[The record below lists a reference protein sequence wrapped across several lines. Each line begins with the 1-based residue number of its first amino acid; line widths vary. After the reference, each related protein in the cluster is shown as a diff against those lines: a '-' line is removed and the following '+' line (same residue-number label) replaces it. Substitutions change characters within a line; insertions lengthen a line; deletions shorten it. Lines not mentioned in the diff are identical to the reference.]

1 MKDLEAIFGKIVHS
15 SGSIEYLCWLILRP
29 QNGWNKVV
37 SFFSEIKLARLLNFE
52 NVTTISDPMALHSVQ
67 LPSWKRRGG
76 EVLNYFKGF
85 LIRVWGEVLQE
96 GRDLFGTDWKSDLQ
110 RHGGLVNFI
119 FSCPYHGRDS
129 IIYLFLK
136 EEVWY
141 LSFFIIIIIIVDNNN
156 NKQWEKNLNPLHG
169 IDHMHL
175 LWIVHKQL
183 TCYFITTCCSCNCT
197 SWLYDNPAPLRFCKR
212 RPPRLNLHHLLSGC
226 RLTNK
231 RKMINFT
238 LTIRNMFSYI

>member
-1 MKDLEAIFGKIVHS
+1 M
-15 SGSIEYLCWLILRP
+15 P
-29 QNGWNKVV
+29 
-37 SFFSEIKLARLLNFE
+37 FFSEIKLARLLNFE
-52 NVTTISDPMALHSVQ
+52 NVTTISDPMAHSVQ

-110 RHGGLVNFI
+110 QHGGLVNFI
-119 FSCPYHGRDS
+119 FSSPYHGRDS

-136 EEVWY
+136 EEVLY
-141 LSFFIIIIIIVDNNN
+141 LSFFIIIIIIIDNND
-156 NKQWEKNLNPLHG
+156 NKQWEKNLNPLQG
-169 IDHMHL
+169 TAHMHL

-183 TCYFITTCCSCNCT
+183 TCYFITTRCSCNCT
-197 SWLYDNPAPLRFCKR
+197 SWLYDNPAPLRFCKCR
-212 RPPRLNLHHLLSGC
+212 SPRLNVHHLLSGC

-238 LTIRNMFSYI
+238 LTIRNMFSYILYFSRINLHF